1 MENSSCIFGNGSC
14 HGNSMAAGQAY
25 DLIDPLYVPYCKIS
39 ILFYGCYSTLLCL
52 CTIGWPHF
60 SNRLFFFVWVY
71 LNIYHCMRRTWT
83 NYFPMNFF
91 SSDQLFG
98 CCWLQTHGFL
108 IFTWPFAGLHPA
120 SDSSGRQFCT
130 SKLYL
135 PRVF

>member
-25 DLIDPLYVPYCKIS
+25 DLIDPLYVPYCKMS
-39 ILFYGCYSTLLCL
+39 ILFYGCYSTLCAFAPLDGL
-52 CTIGWPHF
+52 TSAIA
-60 SNRLFFFVWVY
+60 FFFIRVY

-91 SSDQLFG
+91 SSYQLFG